1 MRKRNLFASVC
12 VGELPSAAHIKSP
25 HPVIRTRAHVIP
37 PDYHVLKSRIQKGF
51 AYFVPITLEIRRTL
65 LSWDFDPQL
74 GSDFHCHITRIGSH
88 LFQLSLT
95 FLSQLLSSSS
105 FFTFGF
111 KYSNDSFRCQVKF
124 LFSQAFHAQ

>member
-1 MRKRNLFASVC
+1 MGRGVTLYHLITMYLN
-12 VGELPSAAHIKSP
+12 
-25 HPVIRTRAHVIP
+25 PVFKKDLHT
-37 PDYHVLKSRIQKGF
+37 SF
-51 AYFVPITLEIRRTL
+51 PITLEIRRTL

-111 KYSNDSFRCQVKF
+111 KYSNDSFRCQVKS

>member
-1 MRKRNLFASVC
+1 MENGSQMTA
-12 VGELPSAAHIKSP
+12 ELYPEIAPNTVKNFIS
-25 HPVIRTRAHVIP
+25 
-37 PDYHVLKSRIQKGF
+37 LIQKGF

-111 KYSNDSFRCQVKF
+111 KYSNDSFRCQVKS